1 MSTQKTEQQNTY
13 KCSFCRKERTK
24 KEIVGYIH
32 LYFDKNKLCNGYE
45 IAVLPEYLH
54 DKVNFVCC
62 KYCLKSFFDLF
73 NIGIE
78 ANMTL
83 F

>member
-1 MSTQKTEQQNTY
+1 MDEGDTI

-24 KEIVGYIH
+24 KEIFGYIH

-45 IAVLPEYLH
+45 IAVSPEYLRG
-54 DKVNFVCC
+54 KINFVCC

-73 NIGIE
+73 NIDIE
-78 ANMTL
+78 DKEP
-83 F
+83 